1 MRPAGTEARELRL
14 VSRVLPD
21 RRTLLAEAH
30 ALAAGIAAKSPLA
43 VVGTKRVLLYQRCAR
58 CPCRAPVA
66 ARVLLRPRGDGCF
79 MQCSVAP
86 MPSAGLAVASLAS
99 AVCGPWVQGPQR

>member
-1 MRPAGTEARELRL
+1 MFGRRRLPGRERAYTPGFTAGGLGFLRPAGTEARELRL
-14 VSRVLPD
+14 VSQVLPD

-43 VVGTKRVLLYQRCAR
+43 VCGTKRVLLYQRCAR

-79 MQCSVAP
+79 MQ
-86 MPSAGLAVASLAS
+86 
-99 AVCGPWVQGPQR
+99 